1 MLPSKLE
8 ESVRRTMQSVLI
20 LTTLLILTLAG
31 ARASQAQQSGT
42 QEQNEHATPETGVY
56 RVSYRVNEM
65 EDGKTINS
73 RSYTIM
79 AKAGNRESAHIGSK
93 IPVAFQGKLDYHDVG
108 MAFSC
113 VVHPQQGS
121 VGVHSEFNMN
131 TVANG
136 ESASSPMS
144 PPVMR
149 QFFLADDTLAT
160 LGKPAF
166 VASIDD
172 VASNRHY
179 VIEVTVTKAD

>member
-1 MLPSKLE
+1 MRKTKWSI
-8 ESVRRTMQSVLI
+8 LI
-20 LTTLLILTLAG
+20 LLSALAFAFAG
-31 ARASQAQQSGT
+31 VQANGAQQSGK
-42 QEQNEHATPETGVY
+42 QKQRDQAATKNAEAEASVF
-56 RVSYRVNEM
+56 RVSYKVNEV
-65 EDGKTINS
+65 ENGKTINS

-79 AKAGNRESAHIGSK
+79 AKAGNRASAHIGSK

-113 VVHPQQGS
+113 TIRPQEGN
-121 VGVHSEFNMN
+121 VAVHSEFNMN

-136 ESASSPMS
+136 QPASSSTPPPMS

-149 QFFLADDTLAT
+149 QFFLSDDTVAT

-166 VASIDD
+166 VGSIDD

-179 VIEVTVTKAD
+179 VIEVTVTRAK